1 MKLSYLKMFLLSLLV
16 ISLVACGGKKE
27 EAQPE
32 TTPQEELA
40 KPAEETVEATPEVV
54 DTTAQEPKKVEEVKE
69 EVKKEEP
76 KKAPASGD
84 YSTQPMNAFVV
95 ALNDVAAGKDGKVS
109 KSEAQSLLTRNQLL
123 AVKNEDNG
131 NVYLV
136 YHSNGTYA
144 GKDLA
149 NMADVK
155 IGILGKAKKVK
166 GVNVIMADK
175 IRPIR

>member
-1 MKLSYLKMFLLSLLV
+1 MKLNYLKMFLLSLLV

-27 EAQPE
+27 ETQPE
-32 TTPQEELA
+32 TTPQEELT
-40 KPAEETVEATPEVV
+40 KPAEEVVEEVIETADTVVKEV
-54 DTTAQEPKKVEEVKE
+54 EEKVEEIKE
-69 EVKKEEP
+69 EVKKEI
-76 KKAPASGD
+76 KKSTPGD
-84 YSTQPMNAFVV
+84 FSSNPMMAYVV
-95 ALNDVAAGKDGKVS
+95 ALNEVAAGKDGKVS
-109 KSEAQSLLTRNQLL
+109 KSDAQSLLTKNQLL
-123 AVKNEDNG
+123 AVKSEDNG

-136 YHSNGTYA
+136 YHSNGNYA

-155 IGILGKAKKVK
+155 IGILGKVMKVK